1 MDSAEQIVAHL
12 AVRQSVYRVLE
23 SGPGA
28 RNVGTVV
35 AWVLTGLIVVT
46 LGSHNH
52 RVGAAT
58 GGRLWSAPD

>member
-1 MDSAEQIVAHL
+1 MAHL

-35 AWVLTGLIVVT
+35 AWFLTGLIVVT
-46 LGSHNH
+46 LGATIIESVP
-52 RVGAAT
+52 RLAAAY
-58 GGRLWSAPD
+58 GRTPD